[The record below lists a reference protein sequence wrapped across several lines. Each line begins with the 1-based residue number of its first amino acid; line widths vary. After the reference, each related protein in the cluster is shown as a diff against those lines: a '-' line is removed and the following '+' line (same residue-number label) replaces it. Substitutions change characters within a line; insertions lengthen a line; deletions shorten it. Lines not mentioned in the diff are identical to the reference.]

1 MHDLTWWHVT
11 QMAAQAKIPAMPCP
25 DACCRND
32 ELKSG
37 GAPDAARSS
46 ALPLTPSADARV
58 EVAAAA
64 AAAETV
70 VAAGVVVGS
79 LIVVFSSTSSV
90 VIHASSS
97 PTTTQAVR
105 RQRLRGDKERNK
117 VRCQIAQGSC
127 SRE

>member
-64 AAAETV
+64 AAETV

-97 PTTTQAVR
+97 PTTTQADR

>member
-64 AAAETV
+64 AAETV

-79 LIVVFSSTSSV
+79 LIVVFSSISSA

-97 PTTTQAVR
+97 PTTTQAVNACAEIR
-105 RQRLRGDKERNK
+105 SAIRSDVRLHKE
-117 VRCQIAQGSC
+117 VAAESD
-127 SRE
+127 